1 MCLHLSVF
9 LLFLV
14 EKLQCGLSLQ
24 HCTSLNSS
32 DSFSTSQSNLI
43 LLSQTCPNQ
52 LNDVSSSDL
61 WFQDLWDCFNKLL
74 GSDRLRFFSLFLQL
88 SKWELLS
95 CMMIQCF
102 ILSAFNI
109 CLTNAL
115 YVLSVETSSVVCGF
129 LTQSWLIGCS
139 HKFPS
144 WAFFKNILSQRK
156 QNSFMKGILIT
167 LQMLNTELSAKCQGK

>member
-1 MCLHLSVF
+1 MLGLGLCKQFISWQLAFYQVPQIRVLENKWRDRGEESVF
-9 LLFLV
+9 ASFCFLAFLGGEAPVWTFSSALHFSQFFRLF
-14 EKLQCGLSLQ
+14 Q
-24 HCTSLNSS
+24 H
-32 DSFSTSQSNLI
+32 FPKQPI

-109 CLTNAL
+109 CLTTL
-115 YVLSVETSSVVCGF
+115 YMFF
-129 LTQSWLIGCS
+129 LLKHLVWFVGSWLN
-139 HKFPS
+139 PD
-144 WAFFKNILSQRK
+144 W
-156 QNSFMKGILIT
+156 
-167 LQMLNTELSAKCQGK
+167 